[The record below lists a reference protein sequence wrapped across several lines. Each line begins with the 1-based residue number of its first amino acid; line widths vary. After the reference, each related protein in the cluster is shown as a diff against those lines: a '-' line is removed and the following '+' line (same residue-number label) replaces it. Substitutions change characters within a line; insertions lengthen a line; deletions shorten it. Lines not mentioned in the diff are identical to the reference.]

1 MAMTLCPQ
9 TASNVLNLSY
19 RYGCNYKR
27 SRCPDGGV
35 AAGWA
40 HLKGPWGWGSCH
52 TGSQMCSALL
62 GCTTEL
68 LLSEKALKAGPASGM
83 MDEVS
88 TGERSA
94 GSVLST

>member
-1 MAMTLCPQ
+1 MTLCPQ

-40 HLKGPWGWGSCH
+40 HLKGAMGVGILPHREPDVQCPAGMHHRTSP
-52 TGSQMCSALL
+52 L
-62 GCTTEL
+62 GEGTESRARL
-68 LLSEKALKAGPASGM
+68 RDDG
-83 MDEVS
+83 
-88 TGERSA
+88 
-94 GSVLST
+94 

>member
-1 MAMTLCPQ
+1 M
-9 TASNVLNLSY
+9 
-19 RYGCNYKR
+19 GGHI
-27 SRCPDGGV
+27 SR
-35 AAGWA
+35 
-40 HLKGPWGWGSCH
+40 GPWGGDPATQGARCAGVSAP
-52 TGSQMCSALL
+52 ALL

-68 LLSEKALKAGPASGM
+68 LLSEKAPKAGPASGM